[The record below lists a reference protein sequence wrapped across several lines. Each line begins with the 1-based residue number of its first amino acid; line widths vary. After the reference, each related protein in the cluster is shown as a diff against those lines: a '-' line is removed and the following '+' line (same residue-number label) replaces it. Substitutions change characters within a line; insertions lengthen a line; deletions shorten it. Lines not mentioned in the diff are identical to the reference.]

1 MMVILYPTD
10 VIILK
15 VVRKCIE
22 AWKWTFPRQLTNL
35 HQMLY
40 LFSER
45 NINEVSAQE
54 EWPISLSLVSSA
66 TLPSFSEQSS
76 QLRINSVD
84 KSVVVVQ
91 TLIAFLHPTET
102 KYLLMIKEEYL
113 FWSMEISKLAWWVIW
128 VEGTQSLWNGGV
140 WWVSGLYPL
149 CCTYLKQSIYV
160 IVLFLLKSP
169 TIAAISCLND
179 FNSII
184 IARI

>member
-1 MMVILYPTD
+1 
-10 VIILK
+10 
-15 VVRKCIE
+15 
-22 AWKWTFPRQLTNL
+22 
-35 HQMLY
+35 MLY

-113 FWSMEISKLAWWVIW
+113 F
-128 VEGTQSLWNGGV
+128 
-140 WWVSGLYPL
+140 
-149 CCTYLKQSIYV
+149 
-160 IVLFLLKSP
+160 
-169 TIAAISCLND
+169 
-179 FNSII
+179 
-184 IARI
+184 